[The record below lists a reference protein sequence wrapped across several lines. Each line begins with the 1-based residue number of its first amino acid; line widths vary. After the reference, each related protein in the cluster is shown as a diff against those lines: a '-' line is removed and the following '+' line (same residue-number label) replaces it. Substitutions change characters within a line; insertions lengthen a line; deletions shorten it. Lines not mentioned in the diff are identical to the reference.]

1 MLFRAVGPFSVGY
14 IPRGPLASELSATEI
29 AQFARA
35 IDSACRR
42 RRAIAILVE
51 PESAG
56 LSLSL
61 GQSPLWKPTDVL
73 VQPQRTIK
81 VALDGNDDDLLGRM
95 KPKTR
100 YNIRLAERRGVT
112 IRRGGVPDIHL
123 FFTLLRETAD
133 RDGFGVHEIAYFDD
147 MLRVF
152 GDDAVVFLAEF
163 EGEPAAALLAL
174 RSPRE
179 AIYMYGATR
188 TALQKHMP
196 AYLIQFAAMK
206 WARDGGCKTYDL
218 WGIPAN
224 DEESPQ
230 KDASGSINVRDGM
243 WGVYRFK
250 LGFGGE
256 VVSYPG
262 VFERVYIQP
271 LMRAWRMMRPNLI

>member
-14 IPRGPLASELSATEI
+14 IPRGPLASELSATDV

-51 PESAG
+51 PETQD
-56 LSLSL
+56 LPLSL
-61 GQSPLWKPTDVL
+61 GQSPLWKPTDVE
-73 VQPQRTIK
+73 VQPRRTIK
-81 VALDGNDDDLLGRM
+81 VALAGTDDELLGRM

-112 IRRGGVPDIHL
+112 IRRGGVPDIHD
-123 FFTLLRETAD
+123 FYALLRETAD

-152 GDDAVVFLAEF
+152 GDDAALFLAEF
-163 EGEPAAALLAL
+163 DGEPAAALLAL

-188 TALQKHMP
+188 TSLQKHMP

-206 WARDGGCKTYDL
+206 WARDGGCATYDL
-218 WGIPAN
+218 WGIPADD
-224 DEESPQ
+224 DEGPQ
-230 KDASGSINVRDGM
+230 KDASGSVNVRGGM

-250 LGFGGE
+250 QGFGGE
-256 VVSYPG
+256 VISYPG